1 MKRATAMYTA
11 ALVRHPLKTALLSST
26 LMFMAAGPA
35 MAAGSAIAPDEDHI
49 SFKMVAANACLPG
62 AKAKVQI
69 ISDGQAEDMFIVASG
84 LPPNTAFDFF
94 VIQVPKAPFGLS
106 WYQGDMQSDDD
117 GDAVQH
123 FRGRFSIETFIVAQP
138 PGGQPAPVVHDQP
151 PFPDASTNPATEPV
165 HTFHLGL
172 WFGSPEAAVAAGCPN
187 TVTRFNG
194 EHNAGIQV
202 LSTRNFP
209 NLAGPLRQ
217 LNPTAAGG

>member
-1 MKRATAMYTA
+1 MY
-11 ALVRHPLKTALLSST
+11 RHALKTALLGST

-62 AKAKVQI
+62 AKAKVQT

-202 LSTRNFP
+202 LNTSNYP
-209 NLAGPLRQ
+209 DDQGPLINLRQ
-217 LNPTAAGG
+217 

>member
-35 MAAGSAIAPDEDHI
+35 MAAGSAIASDEDHI
-49 SFKMVAANACLPG
+49 SFKMVAANACLPR

-172 WFGSPEAAVAAGCPN
+172 WFNSPTDAQNAGCPN

-202 LSTRNFP
+202 LNTSNYP
-209 NLAGPLRQ
+209 DDQGPLINLRQ
-217 LNPTAAGG
+217 